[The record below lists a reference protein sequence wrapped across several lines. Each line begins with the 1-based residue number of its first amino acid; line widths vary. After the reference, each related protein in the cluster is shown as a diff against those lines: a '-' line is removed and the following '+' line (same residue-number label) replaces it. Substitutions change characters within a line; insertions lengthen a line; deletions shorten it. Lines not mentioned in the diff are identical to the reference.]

1 MAEDAM
7 RQETP
12 GQSPE
17 SLRYNNSLKNAN
29 GLNMPVHELSGYVM
43 KSATPLVSVS
53 AGCAYMLCMELAS
66 LANIYLKYSSL
77 L

>member
-29 GLNMPVHELSGYVM
+29 GLNMAVHELSGYVM
-43 KSATPLVSVS
+43 KSATRRVCL
-53 AGCAYMLCMELAS
+53 YMLRIELAP
-66 LANIYLKYSSL
+66 LANIYILSSL